1 MVLQI
6 IDGFENY
13 LIFEPQQFQ
22 SFDYFMNEFVD
33 DGNLI
38 IFEIVKFGQFFFFQY
53 GKPKFDPKNWRIL
66 VSFVPLI
73 FRTIHNFANSHI
85 CSFKF

>member
-38 IFEIVKFGQFFFFQY
+38 IFEIVKFGQFFFFSIWKTKIWSQKLANF
-53 GKPKFDPKNWRIL
+53 GFVCPFDIPHY
-66 VSFVPLI
+66 S
-73 FRTIHNFANSHI
+73 
-85 CSFKF
+85 

>member
-38 IFEIVKFGQFFFFQY
+38 IFEIVKFGQFFFFNMENQNLI
-53 GKPKFDPKNWRIL
+53 PKIGEFW
-66 VSFVPLI
+66 
-73 FRTIHNFANSHI
+73 FRLSL
-85 CSFKF
+85 